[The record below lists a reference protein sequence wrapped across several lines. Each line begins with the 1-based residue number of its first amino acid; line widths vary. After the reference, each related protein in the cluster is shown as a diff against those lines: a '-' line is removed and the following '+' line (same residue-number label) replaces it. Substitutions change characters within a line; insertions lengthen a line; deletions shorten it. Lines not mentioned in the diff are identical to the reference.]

1 MKKFNKD
8 RRNCLTD
15 LHSLRQSFDPTIS
28 INSGQVF
35 LWEKH
40 GEYWYGVHGERV
52 IRFIQKED
60 GRTEFASFPEDR
72 SCEQRMF
79 RLDDDIRAIFFQI
92 MRDPLV
98 GRLVKAYPGLRLM
111 RQEPHQCLFSFVCAS
126 NTNIPM
132 IRTMLRRMARKFGRP
147 VKVDGIEFFTFPSA
161 ADIDRAGIDELRTCG
176 LGYRA
181 RAIKAAARA
190 IASGQL
196 ELDAIKSA
204 SYEEAKKEL
213 DQIYG
218 VGNKIAD
225 CVLLFSLEKLDAF
238 PIDVWIARALAGYYQ
253 WLHEKK
259 FGDKITPSQYE
270 QLSAGAR
277 DYFGRYAGYAQ
288 QYLYYHMRH
297 AAGKKW

>member
-15 LHSLRQSFDPTIS
+15 LQSLHQSFDPVVS

-40 GEYWYGVHGERV
+40 GDSWYGTHGERV
-52 IRFIQKED
+52 VKLTRVD
-60 GRTEFASFPEDR
+60 GHVEFAAFPEDR
-72 SCEQRMF
+72 SCDNRMF
-79 RLDDDIRAIFFQI
+79 RLGDDTKSIFGEI
-92 MRDPLV
+92 SRDSFV
-98 GRLVKAYPGLRLM
+98 RRLVKMYPGLRLM

-132 IRTMLRRMARKFGRP
+132 IRRMLCNMTRKFGRP
-147 VKVDGIEFFTFPSA
+147 AKVDGMEFFTFPSA
-161 ADIDRAGIDELRTCG
+161 ADINRAGIDELRACG

-181 RAIKAAARA
+181 KAIKAAASA
-190 IASGQL
+190 IATGQL
-196 ELDAIKSA
+196 NFDMLKSA
-204 SYEEAKKEL
+204 TYVEAKKEL
-213 DQIYG
+213 LQVYG

-238 PIDVWIARALAGYYQ
+238 PIDVWIARALAGHYN

-259 FGDKITPSQYE
+259 FGDKITPRQYE
-270 QLSAGAR
+270 QLSGSAR
-277 DYFGRYAGYAQ
+277 EYFGRYAGYAQ
-288 QYLYYHMRH
+288 QYLYYHMRQ